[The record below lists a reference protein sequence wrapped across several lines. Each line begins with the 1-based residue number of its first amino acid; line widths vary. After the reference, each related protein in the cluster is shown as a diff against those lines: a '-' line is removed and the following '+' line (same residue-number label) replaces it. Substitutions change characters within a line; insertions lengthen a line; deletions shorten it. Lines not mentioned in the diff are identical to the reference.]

1 MAQTFGSTCHGA
13 GRTMSRK
20 KAKKT
25 IRGSTLRE
33 ELEGRGIQ
41 IRAGSMSGLAE
52 EAPSAYKDV
61 DRVVEVVHGAGIAK
75 KVAKLRPIAVIK
87 G

>member
-1 MAQTFGSTCHGA
+1 
-13 GRTMSRK
+13 MSRK
-20 KAKKT
+20 KAKKA
-25 IRGSTLRE
+25 IRGATLRE
-33 ELEGRGIQ
+33 ELEGRGIR
-41 IRAGSMSGLAE
+41 IRAGSMPGLAE

-75 KVAKLRPIAVIK
+75 RVAKLKPIAVIK